1 MMHAKNILASAL
13 LLASV
18 DAQLHKYAVA
28 AGLQYFGTAVDNAAL
43 GNAAYM
49 AIARDPDEF
58 GLITPANGQKWANTE
73 GSRGGF
79 NYGMGDAIAGIVGA
93 GRSMRCHTLVWHN
106 QLPGWVNSVY
116 SKSDMEA
123 VIRSHITNVMNHYKG
138 QCYSWD
144 VVNEALED
152 DGKFRQSPMFRAMG
166 EDFIAFS
173 FKVAE
178 EVEPSVKL
186 YYNDFNIER
195 YINDKIRA
203 AHALV
208 KRAKEAG
215 ARIDGIGMQDH
226 ARVGNAQSKKELMDT
241 MAFFSEVVDEL
252 AYTEVDIRHTKMP
265 VTDAD
270 REQQAL
276 DYMEVVAACLETEKC
291 VGISVW
297 DFTDQYSWIPN
308 EFPGEGDACLYDRN
322 LQKKPAYHSILSL
335 LQSAA
340 ETKTAAPD
348 STPVETVVATA
359 TDEAGANPTSEDPE
373 TDELEENVA
382 TTVVPTTLITVVPES
397 PSATP

>member
-1 MMHAKNILASAL
+1 MHFKSLLLSSAL
-13 LLASV
+13 FLSCSN
-18 DAQLHKYAVA
+18 AQLHKYAVA
-28 AGLQYFGTAVDNAAL
+28 AGLKYFGTAVDNPAL

-58 GLITPANGQKWANTE
+58 GMITPANGQKWANTE

-79 NYGMGDAIAGIVGA
+79 SYGMGDAVAGIVGA

-106 QLPGWVNSVY
+106 QLPGWVSSVF
-116 SKSDMEA
+116 SRADMEA

-166 EDFIAFS
+166 EDFITFS

-178 EVEPSVKL
+178 EVDPSVKL

-203 AHALV
+203 THALV
-208 KRAKEAG
+208 KRAKESG
-215 ARIDGIGMQDH
+215 ARVDGIGMQDH

-265 VTDAD
+265 VTEAD
-270 REQQAL
+270 REQQAK

-322 LQKKPAYHSILSL
+322 LQKKPAYHSVLSM

-340 ETKTAAPD
+340 EAKTATGPE
-348 STPVETVVATA
+348 STATAVDAETTSTSGAGTASTLSTVVVSS
-359 TDEAGANPTSEDPE
+359 PTNAP
-373 TDELEENVA
+373 
-382 TTVVPTTLITVVPES
+382 
-397 PSATP
+397 

>member
-1 MMHAKNILASAL
+1 MIWPSTNSSPPCRL
-13 LLASV
+13 L
-18 DAQLHKYAVA
+18 
-28 AGLQYFGTAVDNAAL
+28 F
-43 GNAAYM
+43 
-49 AIARDPDEF
+49 
-58 GLITPANGQKWANTE
+58 
-73 GSRGGF
+73 SRGF
-79 NYGMGDAIAGIVGA
+79 
-93 GRSMRCHTLVWHN
+93 
-106 QLPGWVNSVY
+106 
-116 SKSDMEA
+116 A
-123 VIRSHITNVMNHYKG
+123 V
-138 QCYSWD
+138 
-144 VVNEALED
+144 
-152 DGKFRQSPMFRAMG
+152 FRAMG

-276 DYMEVVAACLETEKC
+276 DYMEVVSACLETEKC

-297 DFTDQYSWIPN
+297 DFTDQVRHHC
-308 EFPGEGDACLYDRN
+308 PGGGGGFRFLCTLTFACFLRISPAN
-322 LQKKPAYHSILSL
+322 LPIFL
-335 LQSAA
+335 LLC
-340 ETKTAAPD
+340 
-348 STPVETVVATA
+348 STH
-359 TDEAGANPTSEDPE
+359 GSPTSFQEKE
-373 TDELEENVA
+373 TPASTIETCRRNQ
-382 TTVVPTTLITVVPES
+382 PTTASSACFKAPPKPRPLHRTPPLSRQSSLQPPMRPAPLRHPRIQRQTRSRKTSLP
-397 PSATP
+397 PSCQQP

>member
-1 MMHAKNILASAL
+1 MRTHH
-13 LLASV
+13 LLAAAV
-18 DAQLHKYAVA
+18 LFLLEGADAQLHKYAVA
-28 AGLQYFGTAVDNAAL
+28 AGLKYFGTAVDNPAL

-49 AIARDPDEF
+49 AIARDADEF

-79 NYGMGDAIAGIVGA
+79 NFGMGDGIAGMVGE
-93 GRSMRCHTLVWHN
+93 GRIS
-106 QLPGWVNSVY
+106 SVF

-152 DGKFRQSPMFRAMG
+152 DGTFRQSPMFRAMG

-178 EVEPSVKL
+178 EVDPSVKL

-203 AHALV
+203 THALV
-208 KRAKEAG
+208 KKAKEAG

-276 DYMEVVAACLETEKC
+276 DYVEMVAACLETEKC

-308 EFPGEGDACLYDRN
+308 EFPGEGEACLYDRN
-322 LQKKPAYHSILSL
+322 LQKKPAYHSVLSL

-340 ETKTAAPD
+340 DAKTASPD
-348 STPVETVVATA
+348 STTAEAEATPTSEAGTPTTLSTVVASP
-359 TDEAGANPTSEDPE
+359 TDAP
-373 TDELEENVA
+373 
-382 TTVVPTTLITVVPES
+382 
-397 PSATP
+397 